1 MASQEE
7 AISRPRHRFS
17 MLLPEGKAISICD
30 HFTNR
35 LLVIADILKIEIVTL
50 GIVFYI
56 QCARVQVDIYWPTL
70 HTFGIIMI
78 VM

>member
-7 AISRPRHRFS
+7 VISRPRHRFS
-17 MLLPEGKAISICD
+17 MLLPEGKAISI
-30 HFTNR
+30 
-35 LLVIADILKIEIVTL
+35 LLPADILKIEIVTL

-56 QCARVQVDIYWPTL
+56 QCARGQVDIYWPTL